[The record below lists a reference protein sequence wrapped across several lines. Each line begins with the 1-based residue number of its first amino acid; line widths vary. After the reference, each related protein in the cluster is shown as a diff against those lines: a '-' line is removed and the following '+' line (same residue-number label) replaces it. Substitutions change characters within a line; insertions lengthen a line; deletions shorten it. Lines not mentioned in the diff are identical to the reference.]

1 MIKTE
6 IFKSYNE
13 EKSIIFRFNTDTPQL
28 LGFTVCETKK
38 LKKFLNFEHLLFYK
52 SEIINK
58 IIPAFNRKNGRS
70 SFAECACKS
79 EILRINYSK
88 DDNIFYLDIFDNYF
102 LKLKKGISDNIELT
116 YEEAMKLQRTLIV
129 YANTEMRS

>member
-13 EKSIIFRFNTDTPQL
+13 EKSIILRFDTDIPGL

-38 LKKFLNFEHLLFYK
+38 LKKILNFDHLLFNK

-58 IIPAFNRKNGRS
+58 IIPAFNRKNGRN
-70 SFAECACKS
+70 SFAECDCKS
-79 EILRINYSK
+79 EILRINYNK
-88 DDNIFYLDIFDNYF
+88 YDNIFYLDIFDNYF

>member
-13 EKSIIFRFNTDTPQL
+13 EKSIIFRFDTDTPQL
-28 LGFTVCETKK
+28 LGFTICETKK
-38 LKKFLNFEHLLFYK
+38 LKKFLNFEHLLFNK

-70 SFAECACKS
+70 SFAECDCKS
-79 EILRINYSK
+79 EILRIFYSK
-88 DDNIFYLDIFDNYF
+88 DDNIFHFDIFDNYF

-116 YEEAMKLQRTLIV
+116 YKEAMKLQRTLIV
-129 YANTEMRS
+129 YANVEMRS

>member
-13 EKSIIFRFNTDTPQL
+13 EKSIILIFDTDMPQL
-28 LGFTVCETKK
+28 LGFTICETKK
-38 LKKFLNFEHLLFYK
+38 LKKFLNFEHLLFNK

-70 SFAECACKS
+70 SFAECDCKS

-88 DDNIFYLDIFDNYF
+88 DDNIFYLDVFDNYF

-116 YEEAMKLQRTLIV
+116 YDEAMKLQRTLIV